1 MPEIR
6 QLHHIA
12 ADERRPAAARTLQA
26 PAKEHIVKDLLAR
39 HIRDGESDRRGIK
52 DGWYAMSAAGAVCS
66 GPFSTHA
73 ACEAHIEQER
83 GDINAYHQG
92 AANQH

>member
-1 MPEIR
+1 
-6 QLHHIA
+6 
-12 ADERRPAAARTLQA
+12 
-26 PAKEHIVKDLLAR
+26 VKDLLAR
-39 HIRDGESDRRGIK
+39 HVHDQEADSRGIE

-83 GDINAYHQG
+83 RDINAYHQG
-92 AANQH
+92 ATSQH